1 MEKFITFRAY
11 VAVLSFGVSLGL
23 LEAVVVIYLRAL
35 SGNTLFPL
43 QSGIAGL
50 TPQLAALEVYREAA
64 TLVIILVPAYL
75 ASGFGIIRALV
86 YLLAFGTW
94 DLAYYAFLRLFIG
107 WPANLLTY
115 DILFLI
121 PRPWVAPV
129 ICPVAVAAALVVG
142 SSAYLS
148 LARNRMLRL
157 PGPVQAALLALGAA
171 LMMAAFFW
179 ETEYYV
185 NGGLPPRFAWQLFV
199 PGYLLAL
206 VGGVFVLVQYAR
218 QPKARF
224 F

>member
-1 MEKFITFRAY
+1 
-11 VAVLSFGVSLGL
+11 
-23 LEAVVVIYLRAL
+23 
-35 SGNTLFPL
+35 
-43 QSGIAGL
+43 
-50 TPQLAALEVYREAA
+50 VYREAA

-142 SSAYLS
+142 SSAYLWQ
-148 LARNRMLRL
+148 ARNRMLRL